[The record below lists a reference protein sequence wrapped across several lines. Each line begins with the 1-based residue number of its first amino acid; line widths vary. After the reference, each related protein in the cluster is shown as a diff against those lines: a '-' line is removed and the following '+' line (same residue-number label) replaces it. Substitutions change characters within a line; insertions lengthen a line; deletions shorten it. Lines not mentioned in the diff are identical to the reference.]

1 MSSAK
6 VDVHDE
12 AKPMTRQA
20 YLAKVHALQ
29 HSLVEEVKKSERA
42 QKARVFIQTKMTKF
56 ESWMLRADKYMFYLL
71 IISLSSIAIWLIVQI
86 IKIKHKYAFMI
97 KTINDTKVG
106 LPTLLPVMI
115 SPGMNVAI
123 ACEYP
128 VLTQWLGYVN
138 KGFPYACYISVYS
151 KSLRD
156 AFLKNPAGNLQVM
169 FAFQEFGHNDV
180 KAGSTTSALAIVC
193 NSWGLQARIKD
204 CMDPCPPSNS
214 PGALDY
220 VTSGAMTAANG
231 AMIGGMFPFPGAV
244 IGAVIGAGIGVGVTA
259 AKKRETRKSAYC
271 Y

>member
-6 VDVHDE
+6 VHVHDE

-29 HSLVEEVKKSERA
+29 HSLIKEVKKSERA

-71 IISLSSIAIWLIVQI
+71 IITLSTIVIWVIVRI

-128 VLTQWLGYVN
+128 ILTQWLGYVN

-156 AFLKNPAGNLQVM
+156 AFLKNPAGYLQVM

-180 KAGSTTSALAIVC
+180 RAGSTTSSLAIVC
-193 NSWGLQARIKD
+193 SSWGLQAKLKD
-204 CMDPCPPSNS
+204 CMDPCPPSNKS
-214 PGALDY
+214 DLLDY
-220 VTSGAMTAANG
+220 VTSGATTAATG
-231 AMIGGMFPFPGAV
+231 AQMGGMIGPEGAAVGAV
-244 IGAVIGAGIGVGVTA
+244 IGAVIGIGLTA
-259 AKKRETRKSAYC
+259 FKSHATKKSAYC